1 MTANTIFFLFG
12 AFALLIL
19 IPFFIIRDIKSGK
32 KLMEIFTSNIMLLVL
47 FFVLIGEIL
56 RSMLS
61 VDAMNYFN
69 QTLFLIIIIF
79 VVSPAIF
86 ILFYHA
92 KSDIKKWSNPKGYK
106 YYWAYKIR
114 YILLTVLAGIFIG
127 ALYKFYLIYK
137 IVFA

>member
-1 MTANTIFFLFG
+1 LTGNTIYFLFG

-19 IPFFIIRDIKSGK
+19 IPYFVIRDLKSGK
-32 KLMEIFTSNIMLLVL
+32 KLMNIFTSNIMLLVL
-47 FFVLIGEIL
+47 FLVSIGEVL

-61 VDAMNYFN
+61 TGAMNYFN

-86 ILFYHA
+86 ILFYHLR
-92 KSDIKKWSNPKGYK
+92 SDIKKLNNPKEYK

-114 YILLTVLAGIFIG
+114 YILLTILTMIFIG
-127 ALYKFYLIYK
+127 ALYKFNLIYK